1 MPVNIMA
8 DITFS
13 QIQTAMDAKS
23 AWVSGE
29 QIFKYDTGG
38 AVSPAQIILTASLQ
52 NITVEKWQYRDDGG
66 DWQDYPTTADNASIT
81 GTTLIIKPTH
91 GVFVDDCAAVR
102 VLTSEAGISDMMSI
116 FKVRD
121 GMDGVIGSSAPVAFL
136 SNENIT
142 FVGNASGQVAA
153 VTKTCNIVAYLG
165 TEKKTPI
172 VGTITGMPTGMT
184 VSKGAAANNEIPL
197 TITIMDK
204 ATLGGAAPQQ
214 GTLAVPVTSPV
225 ETVLHIQWSKV
236 NTGAQGAAGQNAVV
250 FSLFAPEGNVFL
262 NGEGTLPVRVAA
274 YNGTSE
280 ITTGATFVWKQFSAG
295 SWQTITG
302 ETASSLSVSGT
313 NVAGVASFQCTMTY
327 GGKQYTDTI
336 SLIDKTDNYQ
346 GVVDSSGGDVFKNGQ
361 GESVLTCRL
370 FQNGVEV
377 DPLKSTAITE
387 AAPASPTA
395 GMFWYKLNKTA
406 KTIVLQKYSGSAW
419 ANASGVD
426 LQDKT
431 YKWYRLDKD
440 GNALDISAP
449 FKTGKAIF
457 INGDDVDIKTTFKV
471 EVE

>member
-1 MPVNIMA
+1 
-8 DITFS
+8 
-13 QIQTAMDAKS
+13 
-23 AWVSGE
+23 
-29 QIFKYDTGG
+29 
-38 AVSPAQIILTASLQ
+38 
-52 NITVEKWQYRDDGG
+52 
-66 DWQDYPTTADNASIT
+66 
-81 GTTLIIKPTH
+81 
-91 GVFVDDCAAVR
+91 
-102 VLTSEAGISDMMSI
+102 MMSI

-142 FVGNASGQVAA
+142 FAANAAGQVAA
-153 VTKTCNIVAYLG
+153 VTKTCNVVAYLG
-165 TEKKTPI
+165 TEKVTPAI
-172 VGTITGMPTGMT
+172 GAITGMPTGMAI
-184 VSKGAAANNEIPL
+184 SKGAAADNEIPL
-197 TITIMDK
+197 TITITDK

-214 GTLAVPVTSPV
+214 GTLAVPITSPV
-225 ETVLHIQWSKV
+225 DTTLHIQWSKV

-250 FSLFAPEGNVFL
+250 FSLYAPEGNVFL
-262 NGEGTLPVRVAA
+262 NGEGSLPIRAAA
-274 YNGTSE
+274 YNGTSA
-280 ITTGATFVWKQFSAG
+280 ITTGATYVWKQFRSGNWNAL
-295 SWQTITG
+295 TG
-302 ETASSLSVSGT
+302 ESGNT
-313 NVAGVASFQCTMTY
+313 LTVNGTDVAGVASFQCTMTY

-346 GVVDSSGGDVFKNGQ
+346 GVIDSSGGDVFKNGQ

-377 DPLKSTAITE
+377 DPLKATAITE
-387 AAPASPTA
+387 AAPISPTA

-419 ANASGVD
+419 ANASGAD

-440 GNALDISAP
+440 GNALDISTP

-457 INGDDVDIKTTFKV
+457 INGDDIDIKTTFKV